1 MNYLKDY
8 NILKKIYK
16 EDEKEINIPGSDIVI
31 YNNFFKSEANDIYP
45 DVNEYVNSCK
55 ENKNKINIIAKEKNI
70 QSENINKIFDFID
83 PLVIEN
89 NSFIYP
95 LYTRRQKGKVNSVII
110 LLHGLNEKS
119 WDKYHT
125 WAKKLVELTGKVV
138 LMFPISFHI
147 NRTPAEWNDPRKMN
161 SVSKERKKIFPDIIE
176 TSFVNA
182 AISTR
187 LQFAPQTFFW
197 SGLRTY
203 NDIHKLLKQISN
215 NENEYIDKNAT
226 IDFFS
231 YSIGA
236 FLTEILFLAD
246 AEGQFNDSRAFLFCG
261 GPTMDKMHPVSR
273 YIYDNKTEAVMIS
286 FYVNNFDESIERDK
300 YLKRYFGKSVSAGQA
315 FKSMLNKN
323 ILSEIREEKLK
334 ILNKNICALALD
346 KDFVIPPLSVINT
359 LKGKDKN
366 IPINVMKMDF
376 PFNYDHVSPFPL
388 NENIQED
395 VDICFDRVFGI
406 AGEYL
411 I

>member
-8 NILKKIYK
+8 NILKKIYN
-16 EDEKEINIPGSDIVI
+16 ETDGEIKIPGSEIVI
-31 YNNFFKSEANDIYP
+31 YNNKFESNGNDIYP
-45 DVNEYVNSCK
+45 DRNEYEKKYN
-55 ENKNKINIIAKEKNI
+55 ENKLRINLIAGEKNI
-70 QSENINKIFDFID
+70 KCENTEKIFDFID

-95 LYTRRQKGKVNSVII
+95 LYINRQKGKVKSVII

-125 WAKKLVELTGKVV
+125 WAKKLVELTGKAV

-147 NRTPAEWNDPRKMN
+147 NRTPADWNDARKMN
-161 SVSKERKKIFPDIIE
+161 AVSKERKKIFPDIIE

-203 NDIHKLLKQISN
+203 NDIHKLIKQIRSN
-215 NENEYIDKNAT
+215 DNEYIEKDAT
-226 IDFFS
+226 LDFFS

-236 FLTEILFLAD
+236 FLTEILFLSD
-246 AEGQFNDSRAFLFCG
+246 TDGIFNNSRAFLFCG
-261 GPTMDKMHPVSR
+261 GPTMDAMYPVSK
-273 YIYDNKTEAVMIS
+273 YIYDNKTEVEMIS
-286 FYVNNFDESIERDK
+286 FYVNNFDESIKRNND
-300 YLKRYFGKSVSAGQA
+300 LQRYFRNSVSAGNA

-323 ILSEIREEKLK
+323 YLTEFREEYF
-334 ILNKNICALALD
+334 NRFYKNIFALALE
-346 KDFVIPPLSVINT
+346 KDFVIPPLSVRKT
-359 LKGKDKN
+359 LKGRENN
-366 IPINVMKMDF
+366 IPVNVMTLDF
-376 PFNYDHVSPFPL
+376 PYEYDHVSPFPL
-388 NENIQED
+388 IENIQKE
-395 VDICFDRVFGI
+395 VDISFNRVFEI
-406 AGEYL
+406 AGDYL